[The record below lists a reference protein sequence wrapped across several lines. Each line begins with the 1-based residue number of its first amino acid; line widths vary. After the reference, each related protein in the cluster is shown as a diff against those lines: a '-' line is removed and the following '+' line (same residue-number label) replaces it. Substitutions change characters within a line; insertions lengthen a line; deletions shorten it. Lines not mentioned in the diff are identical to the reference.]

1 MCWLSRPF
9 CFPGR
14 RERRTVTRPS
24 FVICGVLAIHLRRHS
39 ALTST
44 LEKQSDGH
52 DNQAAGATRRVEGTS
67 CLFLMT
73 SDAVEDRVVE
83 AMKQYSFEIIDTNLS
98 EEQEKNLRHAFGEE
112 A

>member
-1 MCWLSRPF
+1 
-9 CFPGR
+9 
-14 RERRTVTRPS
+14 
-24 FVICGVLAIHLRRHS
+24 
-39 ALTST
+39 
-44 LEKQSDGH
+44 
-52 DNQAAGATRRVEGTS
+52 
-67 CLFLMT
+67 MT